1 MTLFERAQEMAQE
14 RGFRL
19 YDADGDGRV
28 YLLFRL
34 LPDTGQPPDEVHVH
48 TFHGERDLRGI
59 ALAMD
64 KGEDMESGLRERV
77 AAEAAAKG
85 FRLVGKDGAWKLVPP
100 SPHEVG
106 VSGLRTLG
114 AARARIAE
122 MRPTS
127 AAPQSGPPAVIDVP
141 AVVVDTE
148 RTEGAALADRIY
160 GDGDYERDALIAE
173 TRNYLGQGVV
183 AMLNAG
189 RRLIQIKEHEQHG
202 AWETILADRIG
213 ISGSIAKSM
222 MRAAR
227 KFLDT
232 PNRRLVADLGS
243 VTQVYE
249 LALMDDDD
257 LAELRD
263 GGTIAGVTLDDI
275 QRMSPSELRK
285 TLRAERQERR
295 EREQAQRDRVL
306 DKERQI
312 QRLHDDLA
320 GARSRARALARPGSI
335 PADEQLQELHREIAG
350 YLFDTKT
357 LRTSVRSAMLRLRG
371 HAEERAARE
380 LEHPGQEEGPLPPI
394 ADRDSPAVVTV
405 GLVRELAAELL
416 DAIGAVQTV
425 VEDELAVPLA
435 TERQALD
442 DVQPWDRP
450 ITPDAPDSE

>member
-1 MTLFERAQEMAQE
+1 MTLYERAQEMAQE

-100 SPHEVG
+100 SPYEAG

-127 AAPQSGPPAVIDVP
+127 AAPQSGPPAVVDVP
-141 AVVVDTE
+141 AVAVDTE
-148 RTEGAALADRIY
+148 RTEGAALADQLY
-160 GDGDYERDALIAE
+160 GDREYDRDVLIAE
-173 TRNYLGQGVV
+173 TRHFLGQGVM
-183 AMLNAG
+183 AMLEAG
-189 RRLIQIKEHEQHG
+189 RRLIQLKEHE
-202 AWETILADRIG
+202 DRGNWLPALEKIG
-213 ISGSIAKSM
+213 IGHASATRM

-227 KFLDT
+227 KFLAG
-232 PNRRLVADLGS
+232 PNIALVQCLGS
-243 VTQVYE
+243 VSQVYE
-249 LALMDDDD
+249 LAMEDDDD

-275 QRMSPSELRK
+275 QRMPPSELRK

-295 EREQAQRDRVL
+295 ERELAQTERAL
-306 DKERQI
+306 DKERHI
-312 QRLHDDLA
+312 QRLQDKLD

-350 YLFDTKT
+350 YLFDAKT
-357 LRTSVRSAMLRLRG
+357 FRTSVRSALLRLRG
-371 HAEERAARE
+371 HAEQRAARE
-380 LEHPGQEEGPLPPI
+380 LEHPGQEEGPLPPL
-394 ADRDSPAVVTV
+394 ADRHSPAVVTV
-405 GLVRELAAELL
+405 GLVRELASELL